1 VKTSVMGKISFS
13 LYRRS
18 KASGASET
26 HYSLRAM
33 RCDTPSLMEVTNT
46 RVGIEPWWMHS
57 SGVCRSRPRSNN
69 LPELICSR
77 FEATSQANWIRLR
90 IELMS

>member
-1 VKTSVMGKISFS
+1 MGKISFR

-33 RCDTPSLMEVTNT
+33 RCDTPSLMEVTTT
-46 RVGIEPWWMHS
+46 RFGIEPWWKHS
-57 SGVCRSRPRSNN
+57 SGLGRSRPQPNN

-77 FEATSQANWIRLR
+77 FEATSQAKWIRLR
-90 IELMS
+90 IEVMS